1 MDLRGA
7 IRSGQVGNI
16 DTALLRSGVRHELMA
31 KNAADGAGGSAD
43 DVMALHCDVWRLCL
57 QSTAGPQHEES
68 FGWVLCF

>member
-43 DVMALHCDVWRLCL
+43 DVMALHYDV
-57 QSTAGPQHEES
+57 
-68 FGWVLCF
+68 